1 VRRLDGRL
9 DALAV
14 VLVLRERLHHA
25 AATHT
30 HAHTHRHNSRHL
42 TYGHLSVDSCYPR
55 DAMLAR
61 VLAMALRPCLCV
73 RLSQVGVLSKRI
85 DGTIRELL
93 VNHNRINAE

>member
-1 VRRLDGRL
+1 MRRLDGRL

-30 HAHTHRHNSRHL
+30 HTRTHTHRHNSRHL

-61 VLAMALRPCLCV
+61 VLAMALRPCLCLCPSV
-73 RLSQVGVLSKRI
+73 TSRYSIETDRRNNP
-85 DGTIRELL
+85 GT
-93 VNHNRINAE
+93 AS